1 LSGREVGRGGIA
13 ARSTGERLLGL
24 AIGLES
30 KAALWATPAG
40 VARIDGNDR
49 DTTEPRL
56 GGHKPAKLTE
66 RPPMQTVALRSCGL
80 NPRADMREAF
90 NRNGAAG
97 AFNGKRTV
105 SMRRKLILAGAALAL
120 LTGAASAQTP
130 TMGGG
135 GMPMP
140 GMSLGRDKP
149 PPTADQIAKQKAI
162 DDAYKS
168 ATQKIPDK
176 KTADDPWA
184 TVRPNPSTASRG
196 K

>member
-1 LSGREVGRGGIA
+1 MGF
-13 ARSTGERLLGL
+13 
-24 AIGLES
+24 AIGLDG
-30 KAALWATPAG
+30 KAAPWATPAG

-49 DTTEPRL
+49 DTREPRL
-56 GGHKPAKLTE
+56 VGHQLAKLTE
-66 RPPMQTVALRSCGL
+66 RPPIQTVALRSCGL
-80 NPRADMREAF
+80 NPRADVREVF
-90 NRNGAAG
+90 NRNRAAG
-97 AFNGKRTV
+97 ALSGKRTV

-120 LTGAASAQTP
+120 LTGAASAQMP
-130 TMGGG
+130 TTGG

-140 GMSLGRDKP
+140 GMSLGHDKP
-149 PPTADQIAKQKAI
+149 PPTAEQIAKQKAI

-184 TVRPNPSTASRG
+184 TVRPRG

>member
-1 LSGREVGRGGIA
+1 
-13 ARSTGERLLGL
+13 
-24 AIGLES
+24 
-30 KAALWATPAG
+30 
-40 VARIDGNDR
+40 
-49 DTTEPRL
+49 
-56 GGHKPAKLTE
+56 
-66 RPPMQTVALRSCGL
+66 
-80 NPRADMREAF
+80 
-90 NRNGAAG
+90 
-97 AFNGKRTV
+97 
-105 SMRRKLILAGAALAL
+105 MRRKLILAGAALAL

-140 GMSLGRDKP
+140 GMSFGRDKP
-149 PPTADQIAKQKAI
+149 PLTADQIAKQKAI

-184 TVRPNPSTASRG
+184 TVRPRG